1 MMGVKRRILVGSCVG
16 FVLLIAS
23 CIDPYNPPQIEDAD
37 NYLVVDGF
45 LDSSTGDGTVI
56 LTQTIS
62 LSDGGEVPYINNAQI
77 QLEIKEGGVL
87 PFTLVENGTYKISS
101 VTLADKEESR
111 IRINWN
117 GKIYYSEFVASNTTP
132 PIDSITW
139 DIDPNNL
146 DIKITTHDANDAGRY
161 YRWKYV
167 ETYEYV
173 SAFHSGYY
181 YNEDDDAVYFRGI
194 DNDIYRCWATAP
206 STNVF
211 VATTTGLNENRIDRV
226 KLISMSATDFRIAI
240 RYSIL
245 VTQFSISKEEFDF
258 WTEIKKSTESIGTIF
273 DPLPSRV
280 LGNLYSESASAEPV
294 LGYFTVS
301 SAVSQRMFI
310 DNSELPR
317 ILYGSSFTGCH
328 FSQIDSLTVDEFFE
342 RPKTTLVI
350 ALITDMAGNVVGYTT
365 AGANC
370 TDCRTRNNGK
380 TMKPDFW

>member
-1 MMGVKRRILVGSCVG
+1 MKNKILVSSCVG

-45 LDSSTGDGTVI
+45 LDSSTGEGTVT
-56 LTQTIS
+56 LSQTIG
-62 LSDGGEVPYINNAQI
+62 LADGDQIPYVNDAQI
-77 QLEIKEGGVL
+77 QLELKEGGVY
-87 PFTLVENGTYKISS
+87 PFMFSENGAYKISS
-101 VTLADKEESR
+101 IVLADKQESR
-111 IRINWN
+111 IRINWK
-117 GKIYYSEFVASNTTP
+117 GKIFYSHFVASRTTP

-139 DIDPNNL
+139 ESSPSSL

-173 SAFHSGYY
+173 SAFQSGYY
-181 YNEDDDAVYFRGI
+181 Y
-194 DNDIYRCWATAP
+194 DNDTKEVKYRDSDKGIYRCYTTAP

-211 VATTTGLNENRIDRV
+211 VATTKGLNQNVIDRV
-226 KLISMSATDFRIAI
+226 TLVSMLPDDFRVAI

-280 LGNLYSESASAEPV
+280 LGNLYSESSSEPV
-294 LGYFTVS
+294 LGYFTIS
-301 SAVSQRMFI
+301 SAVSQRIFI
-310 DNSELPR
+310 ANSELPR
-317 ILYGSSFTGCH
+317 VIYRSSFTGCH
-328 FSQIDSLTVDEFFE
+328 YTQVDSLSLTEFFQ
-342 RPKTTLVI
+342 RPNSVLI
-350 ALITDMAGNVVGYTT
+350 ISPITDMMGNTIGYTS
-365 AGANC
+365 APENC
-370 TDCRTRNNGK
+370 IDCRTRNKGK
-380 TMKPDFW
+380 TTKPDFW